1 MKVTKFSGELV
12 LFDKEKLQYSLR
24 KSGADE
30 NAVFQVMHKIDKQ
43 LYEGIPTKKIYKLA
57 FQLLKNFSNAHAAR
71 YNLRSAVQALGPA
84 GFYFEKFIAKLFEI
98 EGFQTQTNLILD
110 GKCISHEVDVLLKKE
125 NVVSMI
131 ECKFHGNQDAK
142 SDVKVPLYIL
152 SRFNDLK
159 EKDFSVF
166 GSNYQINHCW
176 IVTNNRFTDDAI
188 KFAICSNLN
197 LLSWDYPK
205 GNSLRNKIDSAQIY
219 PVTCLTTLTQLEKD
233 KLLMQELITVKDLI
247 NKSEWLS
254 KIGLSKNRIKNI
266 LKEANQLCN
275 VIH

>member
-1 MKVTKFSGELV
+1 
-12 LFDKEKLQYSLR
+12 
-24 KSGADE
+24 
-30 NAVFQVMHKIDKQ
+30 
-43 LYEGIPTKKIYKLA
+43 
-57 FQLLKNFSNAHAAR
+57 
-71 YNLRSAVQALGPA
+71 
-84 GFYFEKFIAKLFEI
+84 
-98 EGFQTQTNLILD
+98 
-110 GKCISHEVDVLLKKE
+110 
-125 NVVSMI
+125 
-131 ECKFHGNQDAK
+131 
-142 SDVKVPLYIL
+142 
-152 SRFNDLK
+152 
-159 EKDFSVF
+159 
-166 GSNYQINHCW
+166 CW

>member
-1 MKVTKFSGELV
+1 MKVTKFSGEIV
-12 LFDKEKLQYSLR
+12 LFDKEKLQNSLR

-30 NAVFQVMHKIDKQ
+30 SAVFQVMHEIDEQ

-57 FQLLKNFSNAHAAR
+57 FQLLKKFSNAHAAR

-84 GFYFEKFIAKLFEI
+84 GFFFEKFVAKLFEL
-98 EGFQTQTNLILD
+98 EGYQTQTNLIFD

-125 NVVSMI
+125 NIISMI
-131 ECKFHGNQDAK
+131 ECKFHGNQDTK

-166 GSNYQINHCW
+166 ESNYQIKHCW
-176 IVTNNRFTDDAI
+176 IVTNNRFTDDAV
-188 KFAICSNLN
+188 KFSICSNLN

-219 PVTCLTTLTQLEKD
+219 PVTCLTTLTQMEKD
-233 KLLMQELITVKDLI
+233 KLLIQEIITVKDLMQH
-247 NKSEWLS
+247 SDWLS

-266 LKEANQLCN
+266 LLEANQLCN
-275 VIH
+275 YIH

>member
-1 MKVTKFSGELV
+1 MKVTKFSGEIV
-12 LFDKEKLQYSLR
+12 LFDKEKLQNSLR

-30 NAVFQVMHKIDKQ
+30 NAVFQVMHEIDKQ

-57 FQLLKNFSNAHAAR
+57 FQLLKKFSNAHAAR

-84 GFYFEKFIAKLFEI
+84 GFFFEKFVARLFEL
-98 EGFQTQTNLILD
+98 EGYQTQTNLILD

-125 NVVSMI
+125 NTVSMI

-142 SDVKVPLYIL
+142 TDVKVPLYIL

-159 EKDFSVF
+159 EKDFSIF
-166 GSNYQINHCW
+166 ESDYQIEHCW
-176 IVTNNRFTDDAI
+176 IVTNNRFTEDAI
-188 KFAICSNLN
+188 KFAICSDLN

-205 GNSLRNKIDSAQIY
+205 GNSLKNKIDSAQIY
-219 PVTCLTTLTQLEKD
+219 PITCMTTLTQLEKD
-233 KLLMQELITVKDLI
+233 KLLMQELITVKDLM
-247 NKSEWLS
+247 KHSDWLS

-266 LKEANQLCN
+266 LLEANQLCN
-275 VIH
+275 YIH